1 MVKLQ
6 KASKNTEIQLYL
18 SPWLSKK
25 GTSLSVSPNIYALS
39 IPNLKL
45 NSDLRF
51 AEIGHEE
58 GRAHNEGI
66 YTRFHNVRVYM
77 PLPLQVRS
85 S

>member
-1 MVKLQ
+1 MGKIT
-6 KASKNTEIQLYL
+6 KASKSTEIQLYL
-18 SPWLSKK
+18 GPWLSKK

-58 GRAHNEGI
+58 GRTHNEGL
-66 YTRFHNVRVYM
+66 YTRFHNVRVYR
-77 PLPLQVRS
+77 PLPL
-85 S
+85 